1 MIDKNTLENYML
13 DLSLVYEDKGN
24 NMWLIKAPDRGLEN
38 VVVALN
44 DPLVIIRAKVM
55 NVPTKNKEA
64 FFEQLLHLNA
74 TDMVHGAYAID
85 GNSVILIDTLE
96 GATMEKEE
104 FEASLDAIG
113 MALTQHYP
121 KLRNYR

>member
-1 MIDKNTLENYML
+1 
-13 DLSLVYEDKGN
+13 
-24 NMWLIKAPDRGLEN
+24 MWLITADDKGLEN

-44 DPLVIIRAKVM
+44 DPLVVIRVKVM

-64 FFEQLLHLNA
+64 FFEQLLRLNA
-74 TDMVHGAYAID
+74 TDLVHGAYAID
-85 GNSVILIDTLE
+85 DNSVILIDPLE
-96 GATMEKEE
+96 GDTMEKEE

-121 KLRNYR
+121 KLKAYR

>member
-13 DLSLVYEDKGN
+13 DLNLVYEDKGN
-24 NMWLIKAPDRGLEN
+24 NIWLIKADDRGLEN

-44 DPLVIIRAKVM
+44 DPLVVIRAKVM
-55 NVPTKNKEA
+55 DVPSKNKEA
-64 FFEQLLHLNA
+64 FFEQLLRLNA
-74 TDMVHGAYAID
+74 TDMVHGAYGID
-85 GNSVILIDTLE
+85 GKNVILIDTLE

-121 KLRNYR
+121 KLKTYR